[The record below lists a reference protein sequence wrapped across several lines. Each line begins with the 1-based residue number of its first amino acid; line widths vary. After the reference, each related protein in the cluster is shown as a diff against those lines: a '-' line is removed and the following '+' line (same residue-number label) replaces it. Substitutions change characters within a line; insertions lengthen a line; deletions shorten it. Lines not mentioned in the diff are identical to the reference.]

1 MTTKNETDLLNDRLI
16 VVANK
21 RAADLTLLKE
31 QFHLAYESIKPINL
45 IKTLFH
51 DVTTSPEIKNN
62 LVNTAVGISTGFLS
76 EKLLFGNSNNPL
88 KRGLGALFQF
98 AVANLVSNNSQRIQS
113 VGKNLMKVFSKS
125 KMN

>member
-16 VVANK
+16 VVTNK
-21 RAADLTLLKE
+21 RAADLILLKE
-31 QFHLAYESIKPINL
+31 QFHLAYESVKPINL

-51 DVTTSPEIKNN
+51 DVATSPEIKNN
-62 LVNTAVGISTGFLS
+62 VVNTAVGISAGFLS

-88 KRGLGALFQF
+88 KRGLGTLFQF

-113 VGKNLMKVFSKS
+113 VGKNLLKFFSKS